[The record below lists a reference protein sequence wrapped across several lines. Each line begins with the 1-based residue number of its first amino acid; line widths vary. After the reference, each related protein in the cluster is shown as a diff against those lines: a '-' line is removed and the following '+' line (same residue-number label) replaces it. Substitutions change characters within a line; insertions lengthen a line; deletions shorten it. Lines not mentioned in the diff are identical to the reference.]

1 MSSGP
6 HLAPGTRRRAA
17 PLSESAP
24 AQDAAASQAV
34 DGQREGAPD
43 RAVRP
48 LLAQYFLA
56 FANYFSLTPVLA
68 VLVRQGW
75 HQAGAVAGLALLAFS
90 VSARAGSI
98 VLSRW
103 LDGQPG
109 IRMLAIANVLTG
121 TCFLATA
128 AVSMALPLILL
139 LAAGGTGVSVN
150 GLIVRSVVAQRA
162 TGSRS
167 RVTAFAKLN
176 VMLNLAAA
184 IGPIIGTT
192 LFDAAAPWRLM
203 VVLAGGYYVA
213 AVFALTAVSSKDS
226 GLNPGAKRFSL
237 PRYWAALRS
246 SAFLRQLMAAS
257 TVGWV
262 LYAQLYSALPLYLFS
277 VIGSRLQVATYFTM
291 GAILIVLLQVP
302 VSKLVTAL
310 LARGADLSTM
320 LCAGVSL
327 FAIAFSVLAL
337 AHGNEAVIYGAVA
350 IFTLGEMLF
359 APSVDTAFMAAAEES
374 AISFVATYT
383 GKQFTLAVG
392 EGLGAF
398 VGGGLFVYVKDAYSP
413 SAYWASCAALGVL
426 AACALSVRRV
436 RGSRARAGRW

>member
-1 MSSGP
+1 MSELPS
-6 HLAPGTRRRAA
+6 R
-17 PLSESAP
+17 
-24 AQDAAASQAV
+24 QDEATHEEAV
-34 DGQREGAPD
+34 GQQREDAPD

-56 FANYFSLTPVLA
+56 FANYYSLTPVLA
-68 VLVRQGW
+68 VLIREGW
-75 HQAGAVAGLALLAFS
+75 HQVGVVVGLALLAFS
-90 VSARAGSI
+90 VSARAGSV

-103 LDGQPG
+103 LDGQPA
-109 IRMLAIANVLTG
+109 IRMLALANVLTG

-128 AVSMALPLILL
+128 AASMALPLILL

-150 GLIVRSVVAQRA
+150 GLIVRSVIAQRA
-162 TGSRS
+162 SGSRS
-167 RVTAFAKLN
+167 KVTAFAKLN
-176 VMLNLAAA
+176 VMLNLAAV

-213 AVFALTAVSSKDS
+213 AVFTLTAVSGSDT
-226 GLNPGAKRFSL
+226 GLHPGAKRFSL

-246 SAFLRQLMAAS
+246 SSFLRQLMAAS

-277 VIGSRLQVATYFTM
+277 VIGSKLQVATYFTA

-302 VSKLVTAL
+302 ISKLVTAL
-310 LARGADLSTM
+310 LARGADLSTI
-320 LCAGVSL
+320 LCAGVVL
-327 FAIAFSVLAL
+327 FATAFTVLAL
-337 AHGNEAVIYGAVA
+337 AHGNKVVIYGAVA

-359 APSVDTAFMAAAEES
+359 APSVDTAFMTAAEES
-374 AISFVATYT
+374 NISFVATYT
-383 GKQFTLAVG
+383 GKQLTLAVG

-413 SAYWASCAALGVL
+413 SVYWASCAALGVL
-426 AACALSVRRV
+426 AACALSARQVRARQ
-436 RGSRARAGRW
+436 ARAGRW